1 MTERKSNMSDL
12 SSSPERKGWQPGSR
26 EAAVQLYLSVAEGN
40 AGDLLGAR
48 AGGWPLELNLVAATD
63 WIDVAELAEANCAVV
78 QVDADSPASI
88 KRVEKL
94 AAALDTPLI
103 AASFE
108 PPLALVRALI
118 RAGAHDVVPLPLQL
132 ADLETSLQ
140 PLRERVAKRRRG
152 GAGGRRKLVTVIK
165 GEGGVGA
172 TSLLGQLAIRFAAR
186 ESAAGREACLLDL
199 DVQFGD
205 AAFQLGLQPPLTVSD
220 LVDAGARLDGALL
233 RATTTAHPSGLAVLA
248 APRQIM
254 PLETLNSEQAL
265 QMVDNAMREFGT
277 VFLDL
282 PHNWTNW
289 SLSLLARADT
299 VLLVTELRIASLH
312 RARRQLDL
320 IASQD
325 LGELDVRV
333 VINRAEKGLFRSI
346 KATDVE
352 RVLGRPISYTVAN
365 DHETM
370 STAIERGVPVAEI
383 RRRGPLARDLEVIA
397 AGVAETLA
405 VEA

>member
-1 MTERKSNMSDL
+1 MSDL
-12 SSSPERKGWQPGSR
+12 SSSPERSGWRTGAR
-26 EAAVQLYLSVAEGN
+26 EAAVQLYLSGAEGD
-40 AGDLLGAR
+40 AGDLIGAR
-48 AGGWPLELNLVAATD
+48 AGGWPLELNLVAPSD
-63 WIDVAELAEANCAVV
+63 WIDVTELAEASCAVI
-78 QVDADSPASI
+78 QVDADSPASV
-88 KRVEKL
+88 KRFQML
-94 AAALDTPLI
+94 AAAVETPLI

-132 ADLETSLQ
+132 AELETSLL
-140 PLRERVAKRRRG
+140 PLRERVAERRRG
-152 GAGGRRKLVTVIK
+152 GGGGRRKLVTIIK

-172 TSLLGQLAIRFAAR
+172 TSLMGQLAIRFAAR
-186 ESAAGREACLLDL
+186 EVAAGREACLVDL

-233 RATTTAHPSGLAVLA
+233 RATTAAHPSGLAVLA

-254 PLETLNSEQAL
+254 PLETLGSDQAL
-265 QMVDNAMREFGT
+265 ELVNTAMREFGT
-277 VFLDL
+277 TFVDL

-289 SLSLLARADT
+289 SLSLLARADV

-320 IASQD
+320 LASQD
-325 LGELDVRV
+325 LGALDVRV

-346 KATDVE
+346 KPTDVE
-352 RVLGRPISYTVAN
+352 RVLGRPIAYTVAN

-370 STAIERGVPVAEI
+370 SAAIERGVPVAEI
-383 RRRGPLARDLEVIA
+383 RRKGPLARDLDTITA
-397 AGVAETLA
+397 ALAETLA